1 MYKQIN
7 TLVAAG
13 VLWSSQRKDIQAE
26 SIVTLTFTEK
36 TFFLTSSQKEN
47 MKMASKKSFLKNHCV
62 LTSIERYVF
71 YENGSLYRKA

>member
-13 VLWSSQRKDIQAE
+13 VLWSSQRKDVQAE

-47 MKMASKKSFLKNHCV
+47 MKMAS
-62 LTSIERYVF
+62 
-71 YENGSLYRKA
+71 